1 MTTSPSDPTDAS
13 ATHLPNPGSAPT
25 SEVSSAQ
32 VEPQAA
38 TPEPAATPTPTPK
51 QRIKGPAPQGIP
63 AHVLAA
69 MGGVPLAPPP
79 SAAQTAPR
87 PAAGRVVR
95 QDRGGLLASASPQ
108 TRQARKAVEQVRAQ
122 FAALVRASD
131 AALAALAPLYR
142 TLEAAPEVCVQE
154 GFDLGAARQCAD
166 DLRAVLETHFP
177 HGPKA

>member
-1 MTTSPSDPTDAS
+1 MTTPPTDPTAAS
-13 ATHLPNPGSAPT
+13 ETSLTGPASAPT
-25 SEVSSAQ
+25 SEVSSA
-32 VEPQAA
+32 PAA

-51 QRIKGPAPQGIP
+51 RIKGPAPQGIP

-87 PAAGRVVR
+87 PAGARVVR

-108 TRQARKAVEQVRAQ
+108 TRQARKAVEQIRAQ

-154 GFDLGAARQCAD
+154 GFDLAAARQCAD